1 MLIITKYVSLSSI
14 SASIEFTI
22 IILFIYREPEIMYRI
37 FAVSAALVVVLTHH
51 KNINRLMHGNES
63 KMNLFKRKSKDL

>member
-1 MLIITKYVSLSSI
+1 
-14 SASIEFTI
+14 
-22 IILFIYREPEIMYRI
+22 MYRI